1 MLVLALEI
9 IAEVRPTNGKAKQKY
24 NSLLRLVEGEKEV
37 AWADQ
42 DSTEQQ
48 PQQQHTTSL
57 LLPPSKQFLDTTE
70 VNVSP
75 AFLQSSGILTVS
87 HADHVMVECVEDDV
101 EEGSPLCVNETSKHL
116 LSTTTLDQS
125 PVCVTMSPRCHGNDV
140 TPVFCHWTKKTPV
153 AMAMDSDMNTEQ

>member
-9 IAEVRPTNGKAKQKY
+9 IAEVRPTSGKAKEKY
-24 NSLLRLVEGEKEV
+24 NSLMRLVEGEKEV

-57 LLPPSKQFLDTTE
+57 LLPANKQFLDTTE

-87 HADHVMVECVEDDV
+87 HADHVC
-101 EEGSPLCVNETSKHL
+101 C
-116 LSTTTLDQS
+116 
-125 PVCVTMSPRCHGNDV
+125 R
-140 TPVFCHWTKKTPV
+140 
-153 AMAMDSDMNTEQ
+153 